1 MRFQM
6 LGPLRVWDGR
16 NWSEICAAQQ
26 RTVLA
31 LLLIEAGRPVSTDR
45 LVHEIWGESPP
56 RSAVSTVRGYAMRLR
71 RVLGKGAECPVVTR
85 PHGYELLVEDGQLD
99 VELFDGLVES
109 GRRHLADGRLPAAV
123 AQLSEALQLWR
134 GPALADVPPTPTV
147 ASEAA
152 RLEQRRLAVLDER
165 LGAQLGLG
173 RHADVVDE
181 LHRLVEEH
189 PLRERS
195 AAQFMLAL
203 YRCGRR
209 AEALEAY
216 RRIRTLLVT
225 ELRQE
230 PGPELKALQQSVL
243 VDDKHLA
250 PPPRPAGPMVS
261 RVVPAQLPPDVAGFT
276 GRAEHLRELDM
287 LLAAAGRPVI
297 CTVTGTGGV
306 GTTALAVHWAHRV
319 ADRFTDGQL
328 YVNLHGY
335 ASGPPVQPI
344 EVLTRF
350 LLALGVPGKEV
361 PARVS
366 DAQSMYRGLL
376 ADKRVLIL
384 LDNAVDAEQV
394 LPLLPGTTGCLVLV
408 TSRHQLT
415 RLAVHNGAVGLRLDV
430 LTPGEARSLLTDLLG
445 ADRVEAEPAAIG
457 ELASLCGHLP
467 LALRV
472 AAANLTTHPRRTVAD
487 YTTRLRRDPL
497 TALEVDGDRQS
508 AVRATFD
515 QSYAALPPEA
525 RRLFRLLGLVPGP
538 DVTLP
543 AAAALADLPEAPTAA
558 LLDRLAETHLVE
570 HPSPGRYALHD
581 LLRRYA
587 ADHAVAEV
595 GAADRA
601 AALERLFEYFLRHAA
616 GAVGQL
622 CPQILR
628 LPTASAIPTAV
639 FEDHGQARQWL
650 DAERANLVA
659 AVRHA
664 ADYGPHPVAWRL
676 ADALRGYLYLGTHLV
691 DWLAV
696 ATAGLAA
703 ARADDDRPG
712 QTAAHLSLAALEFLH
727 GRYGEAIAQYRGALE
742 LARRA
747 GWPEG
752 ESAALGNLG
761 AVYRTLGRLDDA
773 ADYFAQ
779 ALAIDQRIGWHAGRA
794 TKLANLGLVHFG
806 LGQLERAADY
816 RNQALSLHRRCGSR
830 SGEAMSLSGL
840 ADVYRA
846 LGRLDDALACIT
858 RALTLHREVGDRMS
872 EAATSRILAAIHRD
886 AGRPAEALEMAGTAI
901 GLARETGER
910 QVEAEALTVL
920 ASVHDLLGEPERAVD
935 GHAQALALA
944 RDIGDRYTE
953 TEVLI
958 GLATAYRH
966 AGDPGEAQR
975 HARDALE
982 LAREAG
988 FRMLGERAV
997 ALVPA
1002 AVTPRVR

>member
-6 LGPLRVWDGR
+6 LGPLRVWDGGA
-16 NWSEICAAQQ
+16 WSEIAAAQQ

-31 LLLIEAGRPVSTDR
+31 LLLIEAGRAVSTDR
-45 LVHEIWGESPP
+45 LVHEIWGEHPP
-56 RSAVSTVRGYAMRLR
+56 KSAVSTVRGYAMRLR
-71 RVLGKGAECPVVTR
+71 RVLGNGAECPVVTR

-109 GRRHLADGRLPAAV
+109 GRRRLAEGRLAAAV

-134 GPALADVPPTPTV
+134 GPALADVPSTPTV
-147 ASEAA
+147 ASEAT
-152 RLEQRRLAVLDER
+152 RLEQHRLAVLDER

-216 RRIRTLLVT
+216 RRIRTQLVT
-225 ELRQE
+225 ELRLE
-230 PGPELKALQQSVL
+230 PGPELKSLQQSIL
-243 VDDKHLA
+243 IDDKGLA
-250 PPPRPAGPMVS
+250 APLRPTGPMVS
-261 RVVPAQLPPDVAGFT
+261 RVVPAQLPADVAGFT
-276 GRAEHLRELDM
+276 GRREHLRQLDR

-297 CTVTGTGGV
+297 ATVTGTGGV
-306 GTTALAVHWAHRV
+306 GKTALAVHWAHR
-319 ADRFTDGQL
+319 AAERFGDGQL
-328 YVNLHGY
+328 YVNLRGY
-335 ASGPPVQPI
+335 ASGPPVRPV
-344 EVLTRF
+344 EALTRF
-350 LLALGVPGKEV
+350 LLALGVPAKEV
-361 PARVS
+361 PADLA
-366 DAQSMYRGLL
+366 DAQALYRGLL
-376 ADKRVLIL
+376 ADKRALVL
-384 LDNAVDAEQV
+384 LDDAADADQV
-394 LPLLPGTTGCLVLV
+394 VPLLPGTTGCLVIV
-408 TSRHQLT
+408 TSRDQLV
-415 RLAVHNGAVGLRLDV
+415 RLASRHGAVGLSLDV
-430 LTPGEARSLLTDLLG
+430 LTPGEARSLLAELLG
-445 ADRVEAEPAAIG
+445 TDRVDAEPAAVA
-457 ELASLCGHLP
+457 ELAGLCGYLP

-472 AAANLTTHPRRTVAD
+472 AAANLTTHPRRAVAHYTV
-487 YTTRLRRDPL
+487 RLRRDPL
-497 TALEVDGDRQS
+497 TALEVDGDRRS

-515 QSYAALPPEA
+515 QSYANLPPEA

-543 AAAALADLPEAPTAA
+543 AAAAVAGLPEPQAAA

-570 HPSPGRYALHD
+570 RSNPDRYALHD

-587 ADHAVAEV
+587 ADHSIAED
-595 GAADRA
+595 GAADRG
-601 AALERLFEYFLRHAA
+601 AALERLFGYFVRHASA
-616 GAVGQL
+616 AAAAL

-628 LPTASAIPTAV
+628 LPHSSLPVAGFTG
-639 FEDHGQARQWL
+639 HGQARVWL

-664 ADYGPHPVAWRL
+664 AEHGPHPVAWRL

-691 DWLAV
+691 DWLTV

-703 ARADDDRPG
+703 ARADADLPG
-712 QTAAHLSLAALEFLH
+712 QTAMRLSLATLQFFH
-727 GRYGEAIAQYRGALE
+727 GRYAEAVDAYRDALD

-747 GWPEG
+747 GWAEG

-761 AVYRTLGRLDDA
+761 AVHRTLGRLAEA

-779 ALAIDQRIGWHAGRA
+779 ALAIDQRIGWHAGQA

-806 LGQLERAADY
+806 LGQLDRAADY
-816 RNQALSLHRRCGSR
+816 RDQALALHRQCGSR
-830 SGEAMSLSGL
+830 SGEAMTLAGL

-846 LGRLDDALACIT
+846 LGKLDEALACVT
-858 RALTLHREVGDRMS
+858 EALVLHREVGDRMS
-872 EAATSRILAAIHRD
+872 EAATSRILAAVHRD
-886 AGRPAEALEMAGTAI
+886 AGRSADALAVAGTAI

-910 QVEAEALTVL
+910 QVEAEALTVQ
-920 ASVHDLLGEPERAVD
+920 ASVHDLLGEPARAVD
-935 GHAQALALA
+935 GHRQALAVA

-958 GLATAYRH
+958 GMATAYRH
-966 AGDPGEAQR
+966 AGEPGDAER
-975 HARDALE
+975 HAREALE
-982 LAREAG
+982 LARGAG
-988 FRMLGERAV
+988 YRMLEERAE
-997 ALVPA
+997 ALLL
-1002 AVTPRVR
+1002 TPTVR